1 MRRVSEMRSL
11 ITAQND
17 HLPPLMA
24 ATAMRALSAL
34 PRRAPPL
41 APRRPPPP
49 ARRRAARRA
58 APPPRATLAAP
69 ATLLGA
75 SPWAAWAAL
84 AAAGAAGLHLERTRV
99 GKELSGA
106 LISTLLGL
114 ALSNLRVIPA
124 HAPAVHGAVTGYLL
138 PLAVPLLLLSA
149 DLRRVVRDTGRL
161 LAAFAGGAVAT
172 VAGGFLA
179 FRLLPL
185 RVLGDDGWKVAAA
198 LTARHIGGSVNYVA
212 VSEALA
218 LGADAR
224 MAGLAADDVVVTL
237 YFLALFWLARKL
249 RPEDDV
255 VVVNDPAAAGS
266 NTAPPPPA
274 PTDAPSVSVLHG
286 ATALALS
293 AALCHAGGA
302 LAAAAGS
309 PGAAITATTA
319 LTVGLATAAPRLVA
333 PLVPS
338 GAGLAAILMQV
349 FFASVGASGS
359 IAAVLATAP
368 SLFLWSFIA
377 VGTHLALILVFERV
391 FRFTR
396 RETALASNA
405 CIGGPTTAAGMAAA
419 KGWRASVV
427 PALLVGVAGYACAT
441 FVGVAAAPLMR
452 RMQFAFP

>member
-1 MRRVSEMRSL
+1 MSAMS
-11 ITAQND
+11 A
-17 HLPPLMA
+17 LP
-24 ATAMRALSAL
+24 L

-41 APRRPPPP
+41 APRRPPP

-58 APPPRATLAAP
+58 APPPRVALAAP

-84 AAAGAAGLHLERTRV
+84 VAAGAAGLHLERTRV
-99 GKELSGA
+99 GRELSGA

-255 VVVNDPAAAGS
+255 VVVADPADSSRAPPP
-266 NTAPPPPA
+266 PPPPA

-302 LAAAAGS
+302 LAAAAGA
-309 PGAAITATTA
+309 PGTAITATTA

-338 GAGLAAILMQV
+338 GAGLAAILMQI

-359 IAAVLATAP
+359 ISAVLSTAP

-377 VGTHLALILVFERV
+377 VGTHLMLILVFERF

-427 PALLVGVAGYACAT
+427 PALLVGVAGYAVAT
-441 FVGVAAAPLMR
+441 FVGVAAAPLLR